1 MQVDTMTVLREYNNP
16 TEAEMAKNILDNE
29 GMWCMINNEYMSTIY
44 PTGVMPAQLIV
55 REEDLKRAMELISVT
70 IFEEDEE
77 EL

>member
-1 MQVDTMTVLREYNNP
+1 MTVLREYNNP